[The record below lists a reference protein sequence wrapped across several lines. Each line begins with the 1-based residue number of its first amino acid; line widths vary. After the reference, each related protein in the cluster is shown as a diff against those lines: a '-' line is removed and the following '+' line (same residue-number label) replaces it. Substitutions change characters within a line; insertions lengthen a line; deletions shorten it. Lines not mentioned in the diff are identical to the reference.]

1 MLPMC
6 AASRQHAQLSCAR
19 GPGHG
24 GPVALGGA
32 HFDEHVQWLVL
43 SALGGAQFDEH
54 VRWLLLTDVDP
65 AWAAALGPAELAA
78 HRRAHHKVV
87 KTNLEYYQCAPHAPA
102 ALLPQSGV
110 P

>member
-6 AASRQHAQLSCAR
+6 AVSRQHAQLSCAR

-32 HFDEHVQWLVL
+32 HFDEHVQ
-43 SALGGAQFDEH
+43 
-54 VRWLLLTDVDP
+54 WLLLTDVDP

-87 KTNLEYYQCAPHAPA
+87 KTNLEYYQCAPHPPA

>member
-1 MLPMC
+1 
-6 AASRQHAQLSCAR
+6 
-19 GPGHG
+19 
-24 GPVALGGA
+24 
-32 HFDEHVQWLVL
+32 
-43 SALGGAQFDEH
+43 
-54 VRWLLLTDVDP
+54 VDP

-87 KTNLEYYQCAPHAPA
+87 KTNLEYYQCAPHPPA